1 MKQYIADAFTDRLFG
16 GNPAAVLPCR
26 EMPPAEWMQAI
37 AIENNYSETA
47 FVVKKSPGHYDLRWF
62 TPGGEVDLCGH
73 ATLATSFILHRFAD
87 AGVDKMLFQ
96 TRSGE
101 LIVRAVADGYTMD
114 FPLGPYKP
122 VPVTD
127 TIQKATGG
135 LALEAYYDGGDT
147 MVVISSE
154 KDLEAF
160 KPDYESIKQVDG
172 RGLIITA
179 PSEEYDFVS
188 RCFYPKLNVPEDPVT
203 GSAHTYLT
211 PFWAGRLGKKTMVAR
226 QISPRGGVLKVSL
239 DGDRVFITGQA
250 VLFMEGE
257 IPFDF

>member
-26 EMPPAEWMQAI
+26 EMPPAECMQAI

-87 AGVDKMLFQ
+87 AGVDQMLFR

-114 FPLGPYKP
+114 FPSGPYKP

-127 TIQKATGG
+127 TIQNATGG

-226 QISPRGGVLKVSL
+226 QISSRGGVLKVSL